1 MNTVF
6 SSTHSFKLSHSIMTV
21 VDLLCINIGLET
33 VEKIEEIRAYIKVIL
48 YYILIRKFV
57 SRKRKNL
64 WLDRVRQR
72 CNKIWPTWDCKRQRT
87 CLKSYACNWKW
98 WQIHNSWYCQSCW
111 HVAVGVQFILNGF
124 WKYKLFLLDWYRY
137 IDKWPKTGTST
148 NH

>member
-87 CLKSYACNWKW
+87 CLKSYAYNWKW
-98 WQIHNSWYCQSCW
+98 WQTHNSWYRTFHFEADFESTKDFCLMATAYTC
-111 HVAVGVQFILNGF
+111 
-124 WKYKLFLLDWYRY
+124 
-137 IDKWPKTGTST
+137 IDRWPKTGTST
-148 NH
+148 NR